1 MKLRKYMYGTV
12 LAEKERTKDI
22 EQEQQPTQF
31 RVRANGIQRH
41 LTTYVHIADWVVQ
54 PTSKS
59 PTFI

>member
-1 MKLRKYMYGTV
+1 MYGTV